1 MSPEQYDAYAKSLFA
16 DASALLADTANVEL
30 VPVYSNSIY
39 PHVELTAPRRIRYP
53 YGFSMLVYR
62 LVRLA
67 LASGPFFSEK
77 PGFSP
82 LDREAAKTILAII
95 VEHIVTAGEQGG
107 PDYPVDPRVIQM
119 AERLTK
125 DANIFFILHEMSHVR
140 VEDDKAGVL
149 IELMTWG
156 TAAVLP
162 DASRRFEHEVLADRL
177 ASIAFFSSQLQK
189 TQDHYV
195 ELKSMHPILDRFTAS
210 ELQRRDQGMRLV
222 GIECGLF
229 VQLVMTRFTDVDASG
244 YPPFDERIAWN
255 RKFLIDAYGLS
266 EDVFGA
272 PELVLRH
279 MLELLEEV
287 ARERQ

>member
-1 MSPEQYDAYAKSLFA
+1 MSPEQYDTYAKSLFA
-16 DASALLADTANVEL
+16 DASALLVDNANVEL

-39 PHVELTAPRRIRYP
+39 PNVELTTPRRIRYP

-67 LASGPFFSEK
+67 LASGPFFSQK

-82 LDREAAKTILAII
+82 LSREAAKAILAII

-125 DANIFFILHEMSHVR
+125 DANVFFILHEMSHVR
-140 VEDDKAGVL
+140 VEDDKAGVF
-149 IELMTWG
+149 IELLTWG
-156 TAAVLP
+156 TAAALP
-162 DASRRFEHEVLADRL
+162 DPSKRFEHEVLADRL
-177 ASIAFFSSQLQK
+177 ASIAFFSSQMQK
-189 TQDHYV
+189 TQDYYV
-195 ELKSMHPILDRFTAS
+195 QLKSMHPVLDGFTAS
-210 ELQRRDQGMRLV
+210 ELQQRDQGMRLV

-229 VQLVMTRFTDVDASG
+229 VQLVVTRFTDADASG
-244 YPPFDERIAWN
+244 YPPFEERIGWN
-255 RKFLIDAYGLS
+255 RSFLIDAYGLS

-272 PELVLRH
+272 PDLVLRH